1 MHVLDDEGDA
11 GVPGWL
17 AGLGLPGI
25 VDLHA
30 HFMPDRVQA
39 KVWAHFDRLDPPWPV
54 SYRTGERERLAA
66 LSALGVRHHTALAY
80 SHRPGMAGWLD
91 DHTLGLARSE
101 PAVVPSFTFYPEPGV
116 DEYVERALAAGG
128 SVAKIHLQV
137 GKFDANH
144 PLLDRVWARL
154 AGGGVPVVLHAGAVQ
169 DGSGG
174 DEWCGIGRVTRLLE
188 RFPELR
194 LVIAHLGAPDY
205 EDFIGLASST
215 PTVMLDTANVFGG
228 DAMLTEVQAW
238 LVDKLGGLAAQIV
251 FGSDFPTIQR
261 PVSAQLAAIDGLG
274 LGDEWLRAVL
284 WRNGGRLLGIAG
296 PDW

>member
-1 MHVLDDEGDA
+1 MRMLEERDA

-17 AGLGLPGI
+17 AALGLPGI
-25 VDLHA
+25 VDLHV

-39 KVWAHFDRLDPPWPV
+39 KVWAHFDGLDPPWPI
-54 SYRTGERERLAA
+54 SYRTGERERLATLA
-66 LSALGVRHHTALAY
+66 ALGVHHHTALAY
-80 SHRPGMAGWLD
+80 GHRPGMAEWLN

-101 PAVVPSFTFYPEPGV
+101 PSVVPSFTFYPEPGV

-128 SVAKIHLQV
+128 AVAKLHLQV

-144 PLLDRVWARL
+144 ALLDPVWTSLAAR
-154 AGGGVPVVLHAGAVQ
+154 GVPVVLHAGAVP

-174 DEWCGIGRVTRLLE
+174 DEWCGVARVTRLLE

-205 EDFIGLASST
+205 RDFIGLASST
-215 PTVMLDTANVFGG
+215 PTVMLDTAMVFGG
-228 DAMLTEVQAW
+228 DAMLTEVPAW
-238 LVDKLGGLAAQIV
+238 LVDKLGGLVDQIV
-251 FGSDFPTIQR
+251 FGSDFPTIPR
-261 PVSAQLAAIDGLG
+261 PVSAQLAAIGGLG

-284 WRNGGRLLGIAG
+284 WRNGVRLLGIAG